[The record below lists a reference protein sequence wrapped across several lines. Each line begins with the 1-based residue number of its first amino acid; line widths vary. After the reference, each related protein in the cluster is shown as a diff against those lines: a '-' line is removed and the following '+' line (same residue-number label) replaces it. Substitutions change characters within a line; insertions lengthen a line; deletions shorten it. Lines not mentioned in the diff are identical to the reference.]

1 MKGIAL
7 GVFLSIVL
15 TLLFI
20 HLLKFQLTFTE
31 LILLRDFQ

>member
-1 MKGIAL
+1 MKGLAL

-20 HLLKFQLTFTE
+20 LLMKFQLTFPE